1 MVKIGKYTLKSR
13 LILAPLS
20 GCSDLPF
27 RTICRSHGCKL
38 AFYEMLDAHGLTY
51 GHKRTL
57 EMLESDEKDS
67 PIGVQILGSDPERC
81 LEAANIILAHSK
93 PKIIDLNFAC
103 PAKKV
108 LKKGCGSALIKDP
121 KKAAKLVKKLASSL
135 PLPITIKVRA
145 GYHTNDGKE
154 GILLSKMCEDNGVKG
169 VFFHGRSMSQG
180 YSGRVNYDA
189 IKQAKKALKVP
200 VFGSGDVFSPEL
212 AKAMLDKAECDG
224 VLIARGAFGSPW
236 IFEHTEK
243 YLKNP
248 ASLSSSASYEMI
260 VNTAKEHLQIY
271 KNWKDRKPHSSLR
284 GTETPVILSV
294 AKNLG
299 SVIASPARAKQSK
312 VHKTPI
318 PEKYYIGHL
327 RKIAMWYS
335 KGLPY
340 SKRAR
345 EAISY
350 ANSFDEIIG
359 ILGRLKSD
367 YDTKWLKR

>member
-1 MVKIGKYTLKSR
+1 MLKIGNYTLKSK

-20 GCSDLPF
+20 GCTDLAF
-27 RTICRSHGCKL
+27 RAICRQYGCRF

-51 GHKRTL
+51 GHKKTL
-57 EMLESDEKDS
+57 EMLESDKKDS
-67 PIGVQILGSDPERC
+67 PIGVQILGSDPDRC
-81 LEAANIILAHSK
+81 LEAANIILANSN

-121 KKAAKLVKKLASSL
+121 KKAAKVVKKLASSL
-135 PLPITIKVRA
+135 SLPITIKVRA

-154 GILLSKMCEDNGVKG
+154 GILLSRMCEDNGVKA

-189 IKQAKKALKVP
+189 IKQAKKALQVP

-212 AKAMLDKAECDG
+212 ARDMFDKTDCNG
-224 VLIARGAFGSPW
+224 ILIARGAFGAPW
-236 IFEHTEK
+236 IFDQTEK
-243 YLKNP
+243 YLKDP
-248 ASLSSSASYEMI
+248 TSTPSSISYEMI
-260 VNTAKEHLQIY
+260 VDIAKEHLKILKDWKEG
-271 KNWKDRKPHSSLR
+271 KNRNSPKSEKDKKTGIIPVFFKTRSVP
-284 GTETPVILSV
+284 ET
-294 AKNLG
+294 
-299 SVIASPARAKQSK
+299 
-312 VHKTPI
+312 
-318 PEKYYIGHL
+318 YYIGHL
-327 RKIAMWYS
+327 RKVAIWYS

-350 ANSFDEIIG
+350 ANSFDEITD
-359 ILGRLKSD
+359 ILDKLKSD
-367 YDTKWLKR
+367 YDIKWLKH

>member
-1 MVKIGKYTLKSR
+1 MVILLIFIIKLYIIHIMLKIGNYILKSK

-20 GCSDLPF
+20 GCSDLAF
-27 RTICRSHGCKL
+27 RLICRQHGCKF

-51 GHKRTL
+51 GHKKTL
-57 EMLESDEKDS
+57 EMLESTKKDS
-67 PIGVQILGSDPERC
+67 PIGVQILGSDPDRC

-108 LKKGCGSALIKDP
+108 LKKGCGSALIKNP
-121 KKAAKLVKKLASSL
+121 KQAAKVVKKLSSYLSL
-135 PLPITIKVRA
+135 PVTVKVRA

-154 GILLSKMCEDNGVKG
+154 GILLSRMCEDNGVQA

-189 IKQAKKALKVP
+189 IKQAKKSLKTP

-212 AKAMLDKAECDG
+212 AKEMLDKTGCDG
-224 VLIARGAFGSPW
+224 VLIARGAFGAPW
-236 IFEHTEK
+236 IFDQTEN
-243 YLKNP
+243 YLKDP
-248 ASLSSSASYEMI
+248 SSTVNSVSYEMI
-260 VNTAKEHLQIY
+260 VDTAKEHLKIY
-271 KNWKDRKPHSSLR
+271 KNWKKL
-284 GTETPVILSV
+284 
-294 AKNLG
+294 
-299 SVIASPARAKQSK
+299 
-312 VHKTPI
+312 I

-327 RKIAMWYS
+327 RKIGIWYS

-350 ANSFDEIIG
+350 AKTFDEIID
-359 ILGRLKSD
+359 ILDKLKSN
-367 YDTKWLKR
+367 YDIKWLKR

>member
-1 MVKIGKYTLKSR
+1 MLKIGNYTLKSK

-20 GCSDLPF
+20 GCTDLPF
-27 RTICRSHGCKL
+27 RTICRTHGCKF

-51 GHKRTL
+51 GHKKTL
-57 EMLESDEKDS
+57 EMLESDKKDS
-67 PIGVQILGSDPERC
+67 PIGVQILGSDPDRC
-81 LEAANIILAHSK
+81 LEAANIILSHSK

-108 LKKGCGSALIKDP
+108 LKKGCGAALLKDP
-121 KKAAKLVKKLASSL
+121 KKAAKVIKKLASSL

-154 GILLSKMCEDNGVKG
+154 GILLSKMCEDNGVKA
-169 VFFHGRSMSQG
+169 VFFHGRSMQQG

-189 IKQAKKALKVP
+189 IKQAKEALKVP
-200 VFGSGDVFSPEL
+200 LFGSGDVFSPEL
-212 AKAMLDKAECDG
+212 AKDMLDKTGCDG
-224 VLIARGAFGSPW
+224 ALIARGAFGTPW
-236 IFEHTEK
+236 IFDQTEK
-243 YLKNP
+243 FLKDP
-248 ASLSSSASYEMI
+248 SSPPSSVSYEMI
-260 VNTAKEHLQIY
+260 VDTAKEHLQIF
-271 KNWKDRKPHSSLR
+271 KNWKDGHLGKNRDSPTLFIR
-284 GTETPVILSV
+284 FFVGTVPVFSRTTP
-294 AKNLG
+294 
-299 SVIASPARAKQSK
+299 
-312 VHKTPI
+312 T

-327 RKIAMWYS
+327 RKVAMWYS

-359 ILGRLKSD
+359 ILDRLKSD
-367 YDTKWLKR
+367 YDIKWLKR

>member
-1 MVKIGKYTLKSR
+1 MTNNTKNILSIGNYGLKSR

-20 GCSDLPF
+20 GCTDLAF
-27 RTICRSHGCKL
+27 RAICRQHGCRF

-51 GHKRTL
+51 GHKKTL
-57 EMLESDEKDS
+57 EMLESDKKDS
-67 PIGVQILGSDPERC
+67 PIGVQILGSDPDRC
-81 LEAANIILAHSK
+81 LEASNIILANSN

-121 KKAAKLVKKLASSL
+121 KKAAKVVKKLASSL
-135 PLPITIKVRA
+135 SLPITIKVRA

-154 GILLSKMCEDNGVKG
+154 GILLSKMCQDNGVKG

-189 IKQAKKALKVP
+189 IKQAKKALKIP

-212 AKAMLDKAECDG
+212 AKDMLDKTECDG
-224 VLIARGAFGSPW
+224 VLIARGAFGAPW
-236 IFEHTEK
+236 IFDQTEK
-243 YLKNP
+243 HLKDP
-248 ASLSSSASYEMI
+248 SAPPSSVSYEMI
-260 VNTAKEHLQIY
+260 VDTAKQHLKIFKDW
-271 KNWKDRKPHSSLR
+271 KNRKLKTTISQDLDTRSKL
-284 GTETPVILSV
+284 
-294 AKNLG
+294 AKG
-299 SVIASPARAKQSK
+299 K
-312 VHKTPI
+312 VGPT

-327 RKIAMWYS
+327 RKVAIWYS

-350 ANSFDEIIG
+350 ANSFDDIIG
-359 ILGRLKSD
+359 ILDKLKSN
-367 YDTKWLKR
+367 YDIKWLKR

>member
-57 EMLESDEKDS
+57 EMLESDKKDS
-67 PIGVQILGSDPERC
+67 PIGVQILGSDPDRC

-169 VFFHGRSMSQG
+169 VFFHGRSMTQG

-212 AKAMLDKAECDG
+212 AKAMLDNTQCDG

-236 IFEHTEK
+236 IFEQTEK
-243 YLKNP
+243 YLKSP
-248 ASLSSSASYEMI
+248 ASLPSSASYEL
-260 VNTAKEHLQIY
+260 VVDTAKEHLQIF
-271 KNWKDRKPHSSLR
+271 KDWKKL
-284 GTETPVILSV
+284 T
-294 AKNLG
+294 
-299 SVIASPARAKQSK
+299 
-312 VHKTPI
+312 

-350 ANSFDEIIG
+350 ANTFDEILG
-359 ILGRLKSD
+359 ILDRLKSD